1 MPLPKYHQICLVLRE
16 QLDEGRF
23 ADGLPGELALMT
35 QFGVARVT
43 VRRALEQLSD
53 EGLISRTP
61 GRRTRPIFPAA
72 ANEERGTEGLAR
84 ANLRGLLENLVAMGL
99 HTSVKVIDVATIT
112 ASTQVAEALQLQL
125 GDPVQKAVRVR
136 STREGPLSHIT
147 AYVPGDIAR
156 RFGRR
161 ELAKKPILML
171 LEESGVKVGRAHQT
185 ISARLADNVLAQHLE
200 VSVGSALLAVRR
212 LIYDEDERPVQ
223 WLHGLYRPDRYTYE
237 MQLSRVGSIDAS
249 RISIAVCVR
258 PPPLRSAVVQPL
270 NTEGARAPGRSPC
283 RLGAPMCRAVAGE
296 VGVAVLLDPSGRSFG
311 GDHWELVAPGNK
323 LLD

>member
-1 MPLPKYHQICLVLRE
+1 MSQMPLPKYHQIYLVLRE

-23 ADGLPGELALMT
+23 ADGLPGELALMA

-43 VRRALEQLSD
+43 VRRALERLSD
-53 EGLISRTP
+53 EGLISRNP
-61 GRRTRPIFPAA
+61 GRRTRPVAPAA
-72 ANEERGTEGLAR
+72 ANDARSGDVMER
-84 ANLRGLLENLVAMGL
+84 ANLRGLLENLVTMGL

-112 ASTQVAEALQLQL
+112 ASTQVAEALQLTL

-147 AYVPGDIAR
+147 TYVPGDIAR

-161 ELAKKPILML
+161 ELAKKPILVL

-212 LIYDEDERPVQ
+212 LIYDDADKPVQ
-223 WLHGLYRPDRYTYE
+223 WLHGFYRPDRYAYE
-237 MQLSRVGSIDAS
+237 MQLSRVGSIDAKVWVS
-249 RISIAVCVR
+249 KDV
-258 PPPLRSAVVQPL
+258 
-270 NTEGARAPGRSPC
+270 TAP
-283 RLGAPMCRAVAGE
+283 
-296 VGVAVLLDPSGRSFG
+296 F
-311 GDHWELVAPGNK
+311 N
-323 LLD
+323 